1 MYGIYAILKPQPKA
15 LIKWNNMAIRR
26 DIPEGHHMNDYLM
39 KFRRAK
45 QEDTLEK
52 MVEGAI
58 DAVKDHDNFDSGAK
72 FRIELEI
79 ESAYDKRL
87 KEMALGNVEHPEPST
102 TCASEKSQDKYD
114 PEKMLKEQ
122 LSKLG

>member
-1 MYGIYAILKPQPKA
+1 
-15 LIKWNNMAIRR
+15 MANRR
-26 DIPEGHHMNDYLM
+26 DIPEGHHMNDYLI

-58 DAVKDHDNFDSGAK
+58 NAVKDHENFDSGTR
-72 FRIELEI
+72 FRIEIEI

-102 TCASEKSQDKYD
+102 TCASDKCHDKYD
-114 PEKMLKEQ
+114 PEKILKEQ

>member
-1 MYGIYAILKPQPKA
+1 
-15 LIKWNNMAIRR
+15 MAIRR

-45 QEDTLEK
+45 QEDTLDK
-52 MVEGAI
+52 MVEGAM
-58 DAVKDHDNFDSGAK
+58 DAVKDHKDFASGTR

-87 KEMALGNVEHPEPST
+87 KEMALGNVDYPEPST
-102 TCASEKSQDKYD
+102 ICASEKSQDKYD